1 MSRARSMPVAWVE
14 TIALTRS
21 ALGVRTFHFPSVTVL
36 DNAFVHD
43 FLLGGCATGCCWR
56 RPRAPPADD
65 YFSLRTPLC
74 CFGLPL
80 RMRPVEVSLL
90 NQVFPTLNSLRPLTA
105 PTRCPRPVFF
115 AIPLTSFPTAT

>member
-1 MSRARSMPVAWVE
+1 MPSAWVE
-14 TIALTRS
+14 TIAPARS
-21 ALGVRTFHFPSVTVL
+21 ALGVRASHFPSVTVL

-43 FLLGGCATGCCWR
+43 FLRGGCAT
-56 RPRAPPADD
+56 ADD

-90 NQVFPTLNSLRPLTA
+90 NQVFPILNSLRPLTA
-105 PTRCPRPVFF
+105 QTRCPRPVFF
-115 AIPLTSFPTAT
+115 AIPTPLLPDSHLPPIEPWCALAK